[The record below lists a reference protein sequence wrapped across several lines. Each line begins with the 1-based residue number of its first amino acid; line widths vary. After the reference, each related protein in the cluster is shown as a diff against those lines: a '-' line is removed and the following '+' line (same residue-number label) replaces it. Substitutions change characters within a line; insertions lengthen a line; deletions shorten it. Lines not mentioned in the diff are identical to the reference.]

1 MTDESN
7 SASLTQ
13 PGASLG
19 GGGSTGKENHI
30 LSFIKDNATLI
41 ALFALVI
48 AFSFADDAFF
58 TARNLSNLSRQVTII
73 GIIAVGM
80 TMVILIA
87 GIDLSVGSVVG
98 LSAVVCTLLLQAG
111 LSVWVAIPLTLLI
124 VGGGIGLWNGYWVA
138 KFNIPPFIITLG
150 MLTIARGLA
159 LTLSGGS
166 AIPVTDSVFPIFGG
180 AYIPPMASGV
190 VLGVFVIL
198 SVFSVFRQV
207 QQNRQYGIAVN
218 KRELI
223 TNALV
228 LIGGFALAF
237 YVFTGYRG
245 IPMPVAIFA
254 FIAFAGVYILNNTRF
269 GRRLYALGGNEDAA
283 RLSGINVFK
292 TKMTVY
298 TTISVLAALSGIL
311 LASRLNGASPN
322 LGIMFELDA
331 IAAVVIGGTSL
342 AGGSG
347 RVGGTVIGALL
358 IGVLN
363 NGMSLL
369 GVVTFYQLIIKG
381 LIIILAVWF
390 DVIQKRK

>member
-1 MTDESN
+1 MSADSN
-7 SASLTQ
+7 VGSI
-13 PGASLG
+13 GAG
-19 GGGSTGKENHI
+19 GAKENHL

-41 ALFALVI
+41 ALIVLVVGL
-48 AFSFADDAFF
+48 SFADDAFF

-87 GIDLSVGSVVG
+87 GIDLSVGSICG
-98 LSAVVCTLLLQAG
+98 LAAVVCTLMMQWG
-111 LSVWVAIPLTLLI
+111 LPPILAVPATLVV
-124 VGGGIGLWNGYWVA
+124 VGVGIGGWNGFWIA

-159 LTLSGGS
+159 LTLTNGGS
-166 AIPVTDSVFPIFGG
+166 VPVTSKSFAVIGG
-180 AYIPPMASGV
+180 GYIPPMISS
-190 VLGVFVIL
+190 VIL
-198 SVFSVFRQV
+198 IACAALAVFSIFREV
-207 QQNRQYGIAVN
+207 QQSRAHGVEVN
-218 KRELI
+218 MQEL
-223 TNALV
+223 LV
-228 LIGGFALAF
+228 NGGVMIGGFALAF
-237 YVFTGYRG
+237 HVFISYKG
-245 IPMPVAIFA
+245 IPVPVAIFA
-254 FIAFAGVYILNNTRF
+254 LIAFGGIYTLNNTRF

-283 RLSGINVFK
+283 RLSGINVVK
-292 TKMTVY
+292 TKMIVY
-298 TTISVLAALSGIL
+298 TVISVLSALAGII

-322 LGIMFELDA
+322 LGTMFELDA

-347 RVGGTVIGALL
+347 KVSGTIIGALL

-390 DVIQKRK
+390 DVMQKK

>member
-1 MTDESN
+1 MSVDSN
-7 SASLTQ
+7 VAGVGT
-13 PGASLG
+13 
-19 GGGSTGKENHI
+19 GSTADNHLI
-30 LSFIKDNATLI
+30 NFIKDNASLI
-41 ALFALVI
+41 ALIVLVVGL
-48 AFSFADDAFF
+48 SFADDAFF

-80 TMVILIA
+80 TMVILTA

-98 LSAVVCTLLLQAG
+98 LSAVVCTLLMQAG
-111 LSVWVAIPLTLLI
+111 FPTFLAVPATLLI
-124 VGGGIGLWNGYWVA
+124 VGVGIGSWNGFWIA

-150 MLTIARGLA
+150 MLTIGRGLA
-159 LTLSGGS
+159 LTLTNGS
-166 AIPVTDSVFPIFGG
+166 SVPVTSKVFPLIGG
-180 AYIPPMASGV
+180 AYIPPMISSFLLIACAA
-190 VLGVFVIL
+190 LA
-198 SVFSVFRQV
+198 VFSIFRDI
-207 QQNRQYGIAVN
+207 QQSRAHGLEVN
-218 KRELI
+218 KPEL
-223 TNALV
+223 LV
-228 LIGGFALAF
+228 NGGIMIAGFALAF
-237 YVFTGYRG
+237 YVFTSYKG
-245 IPMPVAIFA
+245 IPVPVAIFA
-254 FIAFAGVYILNNTRF
+254 VIAFLGIYTLNSTRF

-283 RLSGINVFK
+283 RLSGINTVR
-292 TKMTVY
+292 TKMVVY
-298 TTISVLAALSGIL
+298 TVISVLAALAGII

-347 RVGGTVIGALL
+347 KVSGTIIGALL

-390 DVIQKRK
+390 DVMQKKK